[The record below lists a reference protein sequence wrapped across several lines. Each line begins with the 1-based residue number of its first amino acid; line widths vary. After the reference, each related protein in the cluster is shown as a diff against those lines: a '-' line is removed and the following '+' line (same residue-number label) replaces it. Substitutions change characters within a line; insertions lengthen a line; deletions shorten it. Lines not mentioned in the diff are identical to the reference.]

1 VWGIKIEVVVELE
14 LTELEVVD
22 MVLASFG
29 RRNTVIL
36 WGIRARGSVFR
47 VFLIGGKTVGLSL
60 KNVIM

>member
-1 VWGIKIEVVVELE
+1 MELE